1 MLNNCKL
8 KQTKVIIQNV
18 VYTKLLQF
26 MRVLVLPK
34 KVQKIKNKVV
44 NLEVF
49 RLAIVGWLLVLDM
62 FL

>member
-1 MLNNCKL
+1 MLNNYKW

>member
-26 MRVLVLPK
+26 MRVLVFPK